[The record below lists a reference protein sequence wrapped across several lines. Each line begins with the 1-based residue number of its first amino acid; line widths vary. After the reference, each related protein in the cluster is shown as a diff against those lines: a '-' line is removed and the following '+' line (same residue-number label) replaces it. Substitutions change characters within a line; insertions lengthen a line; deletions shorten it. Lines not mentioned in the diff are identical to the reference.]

1 MLLVYPPRKF
11 FQVFSPFGVLI
22 FRERIDMEQL
32 LGFILLMAALY
43 WLGGGPDDRYD
54 MNGE

>member
-1 MLLVYPPRKF
+1 MCPPRKF